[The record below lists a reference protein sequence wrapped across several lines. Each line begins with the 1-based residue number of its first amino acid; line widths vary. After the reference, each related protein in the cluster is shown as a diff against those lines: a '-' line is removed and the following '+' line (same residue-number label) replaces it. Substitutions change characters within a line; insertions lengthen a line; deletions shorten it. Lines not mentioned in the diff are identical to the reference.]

1 MKLYSESYDSRRLIA
16 WVDLSTYCNAGCPQ
30 CHRTSPN
37 GDKVDWLPLIQW
49 DLQTFKKAF
58 SPKELNH
65 YTEIELCGTFGDP
78 IMNKDIFEIVS
89 YIIEHG
95 RPSVKINT
103 NGSLRDE
110 EWWWNLGCLSKDKL
124 NVWFAVDGCT
134 QEMHELY
141 RQKTDLQKIKE
152 NVEAYCATG
161 ATAHVMTIVFKHNQN
176 YKSEIEQMVRGWGV
190 TGEMLF
196 VNSTRFNPHD
206 PYVKGIVL
214 EKADDC

>member
-30 CHRTSPN
+30 CHRTSSN

-78 IMNKDIFEIVS
+78 IMNKDVFEIVS
-89 YIIEHG
+89 YILEHG
-95 RPSVKINT
+95 RASVKINT

-110 EWWWNLGCLSKDKL
+110 EWWWNLGCLSK
-124 NVWFAVDGCT
+124 
-134 QEMHELY
+134 
-141 RQKTDLQKIKE
+141 TDLQKIQD

-161 ATAHVMTIVFKHNQN
+161 AKAHVMTIVFKHNQN
-176 YKSEIEQMVRGWGV
+176 YKNDIEKMIREWGV
-190 TGEMLF
+190 TGEMMF
-196 VNSTRFNPHD
+196 VKSNRFGPNS
-206 PYVKGIVL
+206 PYVEGILL
-214 EKADDC
+214 EEADGC